1 MNARRHDEL
10 EERGAADFSWVFWI
24 LALIGAFA
32 VARFAIGLVWTM
44 LPLLVV
50 AGVVFFA
57 YRAISNKLDSSRR
70 SNAALDTST
79 RRASFNTRTKAPQAT
94 SDTSDDAL
102 EKLKAR
108 VAATEGK
115 KRKKQAPEDD
125 YDARMR
131 ELDELERE
139 LDLVLDEDDPLR

>member
-10 EERGAADFSWVFWI
+10 EERGGSDFSWLFWVF
-24 LALIGAFA
+24 ALIGAFA
-32 VARFAIGLVWTM
+32 VARFAIGLIWTM

-50 AGVVFFA
+50 AGIVFFA
-57 YRAISNKLDSSRR
+57 YRAISNKLASARR
-70 SNAALDTST
+70 PTATLDTTT
-79 RRASFNTRTKAPQAT
+79 RGARFNQRTAAAPSQTEA
-94 SDTSDDAL
+94 SDDAL

-108 VAATEGK
+108 VAETEGRTRQ
-115 KRKKQAPEDD
+115 KRAPEDD